1 MIAAREGEGRQKR
14 GGQRLRRLPAVWQL
28 AIAQTI
34 VWAGLYYGFPAL
46 ILRWETEFGW
56 TKAELTGAVTL
67 SIGLSALFSPL
78 AGRLID
84 RGLGPQVLAGG
95 ALAGGLCLGLVG
107 LVQSLWHFYLLWCL
121 IGIATAF
128 CLYDA
133 CFAVVVRAAGSAAR
147 RPITLITLVAG
158 LAGTLSFPLAHGIA
172 EAFGWRWSCLAFA
185 LLICLLGLP
194 LMWRG
199 ARRLEATAEDPEMPL
214 ESGGEGE
221 RRPAR
226 FLARPAF
233 WLLAAGFSLLGL
245 NHSAILNHLLPML
258 DERGIPQGMAVFAAA
273 MIGPMQVA
281 GRLAMMAV
289 ERHVSNRGIT
299 IACFGAVALATLALM
314 TASLV
319 PMLLVPFVIL
329 QGAGHGVTSIMK
341 PLVTGDI
348 LGRANFGAISGSQA
362 LIFKLSVAA
371 APFVGALLWQL
382 GDYDL
387 VLITMLAAA
396 VVGLGLFLAASR
408 VRSS

>member
-1 MIAAREGEGRQKR
+1 
-14 GGQRLRRLPAVWQL
+14 
-28 AIAQTI
+28 
-34 VWAGLYYGFPAL
+34 
-46 ILRWETEFGW
+46 
-56 TKAELTGAVTL
+56 
-67 SIGLSALFSPL
+67 
-78 AGRLID
+78 
-84 RGLGPQVLAGG
+84 
-95 ALAGGLCLGLVG
+95 
-107 LVQSLWHFYLLWCL
+107 
-121 IGIATAF
+121 
-128 CLYDA
+128 
-133 CFAVVVRAAGSAAR
+133 VVVRAAGSAAR

>member
-1 MIAAREGEGRQKR
+1 M
-14 GGQRLRRLPAVWQL
+14 WQL

-56 TKAELTGAVTL
+56 TKTELTGAVTL

-107 LVQSLWHFYLLWCL
+107 LVQSLWQFYLLWCL

-172 EAFGWRWSCLAFA
+172 EAFGWRWSCLALA

-194 LMWRG
+194 LMWQG

-214 ESGGEGE
+214 ESGGDGE

-387 VLITMLAAA
+387 VLAAMLAAA

-408 VRSS
+408 VGSP

>member
-1 MIAAREGEGRQKR
+1 M
-14 GGQRLRRLPAVWQL
+14 RRLPAVWQL

-67 SIGLSALFSPL
+67 SIGLSAVFSPL

-84 RGLGPQVLAGG
+84 RGLGPRVLAGG
-95 ALAGGLCLGLVG
+95 ALAGGICIGLVG
-107 LVQSLWHFYLLWCL
+107 LVQSLWQFYLLWCL

-158 LAGTLSFPLAHGIA
+158 LAGTLSFPVAHGIA

-185 LLICLLGLP
+185 LMICLIGLP
-194 LMWRG
+194 LMWWG
-199 ARRLEATAEDPEMPL
+199 ARDLEATGEAGEMALDSAAAEQR
-214 ESGGEGE
+214 GEPGAAH
-221 RRPAR
+221 RRAG
-226 FLARPAF
+226 FLRRPAF
-233 WLLAAGFSLLGL
+233 WLLAAAFSLLGL
-245 NHSAILNHLLPML
+245 NHSAILNHLLPLL

-273 MIGPMQVA
+273 MIGPMQVT

-299 IACFGAVALATLALM
+299 IACFASVALATLALI
-314 TASLV
+314 TASLA

-348 LGRANFGAISGSQA
+348 LGRVNFGAISGSQA
-362 LIFKLSVAA
+362 MIHKLTVAA
-371 APFVGALLWQL
+371 APFIGALLWQI
-382 GDYDL
+382 GDYGL
-387 VLITMLAAA
+387 VLGVMLAAA
-396 VVGLGLFLAASR
+396 VAGLAAFLLAAR
-408 VRSS
+408 VRPA

>member
-1 MIAAREGEGRQKR
+1 M
-14 GGQRLRRLPAVWQL
+14 RRLPAVWQL

-56 TKAELTGAVTL
+56 SKAELTGAVTL

-107 LVQSLWHFYLLWCL
+107 LVQSLWQFYLLWCL

-194 LMWRG
+194 LMWQG

-214 ESGGEGE
+214 ERGGDGE

-387 VLITMLAAA
+387 VLVTMLAAA

-408 VRSS
+408 VGSP